1 MKDLILLA
9 KGSTRF
15 TCPFDGG
22 EVWGVNDVGTF
33 PEFKGRHIDRI
44 FTFDPRSSDWLEKAR
59 VAPIWSWQ
67 PYADQMYPLRG
78 VVDRFFGKDIPLE
91 KAYFTNTI
99 SYMLAL
105 AIYERFERVR
115 LYGVDAPYGGIYF
128 MEKAGLEYWIGRAQ
142 EAGIEV
148 VPCEGSLMLQTY
160 DGLLY
165 GQRGATSIDLYLSDR
180 MYLMNILPR
189 EGDFESMYLC
199 HLAKWLLALKVTE
212 RDKYEVEVGNDPK
225 GNILYKVKREFLS
238 KVHFPYWV
246 ITYLRNI
253 LQNIER
259 QGKLPMHLTSIYGVV
274 CSLSQSERDGPY
286 ITERRVSYVLATKNR
301 AKFMERA
308 LENAKQLKTDID
320 ELIVVD
326 GNSLDD
332 TREIIANYRPII
344 DKLLVGDDKNVAHA
358 LNKGFMTATGRYV
371 KQLCDDDLIDPGEMN
386 RAVKYMDEHPEI
398 DLLVCGGIKETPQ
411 GKVLTTAP
419 PAYGQNV
426 ADIFQYGSC
435 GTGFIHRRDS
445 FARFGLINTDYVAID
460 REFALRLIANGGVVR
475 FFPGRHYLH
484 GVHSESTSIIGLDKW
499 NSDNEKL
506 KQKYLAP
513 PSPPVLPE
521 IVKTP
526 C

>member
-9 KGSTRF
+9 KGNTRF
-15 TCPFDGG
+15 VCPFDGG
-22 EVWGVNDVGTF
+22 EVWGVNDVGSF
-33 PEFKGRHIDRI
+33 PEFKGKHIDRI
-44 FTFDPRSSDWLEKAR
+44 FTFDPRSPDWLEKAR

-67 PYADQMYPLRG
+67 PYADQKYPLKE
-78 VVDRFFGKDIPLE
+78 VMKRFGTS
-91 KAYFTNTI
+91 YFTNTI

-105 AIYERFERVR
+105 AVYAKFERIR

-128 MEKAGLEYWIGRAQ
+128 MEKSGLEYWIGRAQ

-180 MYLMNILPR
+180 MHLINALPK
-189 EGDFESMYLC
+189 EGDHETMYVC
-199 HLAKWLLALKVTE
+199 NLAKWLLALKVTE
-212 RDKYEVEVGNDPK
+212 RDKYDVQVGNDPK
-225 GNILYKVKREFLS
+225 GNIIYQTKREFLS

-253 LQNIER
+253 LRTIER
-259 QGKLPMHLTSIYGVV
+259 QGKLPGHLASIYGIF
-274 CSLSQSERDGPY
+274 CQLNQPERDSAHVTG
-286 ITERRVSYVLATKNR
+286 TRVSYVLATKNR
-301 AKFMERA
+301 EKFIDKA
-308 LENAKQLKTDID
+308 LQNAKQLKTGQD

-326 GNSLDD
+326 GNSLDA
-332 TREIIANYRPII
+332 TREIINNYKLVI
-344 DKLLVGDDKNVAHA
+344 DKLLIGDDKNVAHA
-358 LNKGFMTATGRYV
+358 LNKGFMAATGEYV
-371 KQLCDDDLIDPGEMN
+371 KQLCDDDIIDPHEME
-386 RAVKYMDEHPEI
+386 RAVNYMDEHPDI

-411 GKVLTTAP
+411 GRILINAP
-419 PAYGQNV
+419 DTYGSSV
-426 ADIFQYGSC
+426 EDVFKYGSC

-445 FARFGLINTDYVAID
+445 FAKFGLINTDYVAID

-475 FFPGRHYLH
+475 FFPGKHYLH
-484 GVHSESTSIIGLDKW
+484 GVHPGSTSITGLDKW

-506 KQKYLAP
+506 QRRYL
-513 PSPPVLPE
+513 SPKIEV
-521 IVKTP
+521 VP